1 MVDSMNP
8 DYNLA
13 EKQVEYN
20 AWYGYVTERL
30 ETAKVYFESRFIKE
44 PVGDRPTVTE
54 NCFGHLM
61 KMWEAMALTNP
72 DYLRR
77 KYAANNNDIRSLQL
91 FVESQLRVLIQM
103 KRIEEEK
110 LNPLIAQLFPYLQRA
125 IEINWDTVEFPD
137 KVLKLVE
144 FWKTFRITLKH
155 WSELAFI
162 CFLHQPSSAASERV
176 FSVLKHILDEEKV
189 DALDDYI
196 EAFVYSRLSDS
207 L

>member
-1 MVDSMNP
+1 
-8 DYNLA
+8 
-13 EKQVEYN
+13 
-20 AWYGYVTERL
+20 
-30 ETAKVYFESRFIKE
+30 
-44 PVGDRPTVTE
+44 
-54 NCFGHLM
+54 
-61 KMWEAMALTNP
+61 
-72 DYLRR
+72 
-77 KYAANNNDIRSLQL
+77 
-91 FVESQLRVLIQM
+91 M

-162 CFLHQPSSAASERV
+162 CCLHQPSSAAAERV

-196 EAFVYSRLSDS
+196 EASVYSRMSDS